1 MTDASRP
8 TPGRPESVSDAGI
21 DDAEIVRAEIVE
33 PDHDEAAYGT
43 GAAHDEAS
51 AGAGAGGPTAGS
63 DPDGSGEA
71 GAGGNGDAD
80 FDEAAAMVQTDLEK
94 MHKER
99 TEFLEAA
106 RRTQA
111 DFENFRKQAQKRQD
125 DAVQRALG
133 RFVEG
138 LLPVLDACDAAVAHG
153 ARDAVEPVLGALY
166 GALEKEGL
174 ERIDPTGKP
183 FDPAE
188 AEAVIHEPG
197 EGGEQVVA
205 QVMRTGYR
213 WRGRVLRPAMV
224 KVTD

>member
-1 MTDASRP
+1 VTDASRP
-8 TPGRPESVSDAGI
+8 SPGRPESVSDAGI

-43 GAAHDEAS
+43 GAGTEPD
-51 AGAGAGGPTAGS
+51 S
-63 DPDGSGEA
+63 DSVGSGDD

-99 TEFLEAA
+99 QEFLEAA

-133 RFVEG
+133 RFVES

-188 AEAVIHEPG
+188 ADAVIHEPG
-197 EGGEQVVA
+197 EGGEQIVA

>member
-8 TPGRPESVSDAGI
+8 ETGHPESVSDAGI
-21 DDAEIVRAEIVE
+21 DDAEIVQAEIVE
-33 PDHDEAAYGT
+33 PDTDEAAYGT

-51 AGAGAGGPTAGS
+51 AGAGASGPAGS
-63 DPDGSGEA
+63 DD
-71 GAGGNGDAD
+71 GAGGNGDTD
-80 FDEAAAMVQTDLEK
+80 LDEAAAMVQTDLEK
-94 MHKER
+94 MHRER
-99 TEFLEAA
+99 EEFLEAA

-153 ARDAVEPVLGALY
+153 AGEAIEPVLGALY

-174 ERIDPTGKP
+174 ERVDPTGKP
-183 FDPAE
+183 FDPTE

>member
-1 MTDASRP
+1 MTDDPRQ
-8 TPGRPESVSDAGI
+8 PGTSESVSDAGI
-21 DDAEIVRAEIVE
+21 EDAEFVRAEIAE

-43 GAAHDEAS
+43 GAPHDEEGAAADVGS
-51 AGAGAGGPTAGS
+51 AGSGGGDAGS
-63 DPDGSGEA
+63 GDGD
-71 GAGGNGDAD
+71 AGGNGSDDD
-80 FDEAAAMVQTDLEK
+80 FDEAAAVVETDLQK

-99 TEFLEAA
+99 EEFLEAA

-125 DAVQRALG
+125 EAVQRALG
-133 RFVEG
+133 RFVES
-138 LLPVLDACDAAVAHG
+138 LLPVLDACDAAVDHG
-153 ARDAVEPVLGALY
+153 AAEAVEPVLGALY

-197 EGGEQVVA
+197 EGGEQIVA

>member
-1 MTDASRP
+1 VTDAPGPR
-8 TPGRPESVSDAGI
+8 PGRPESVSDAGI
-21 DDAEIVRAEIVE
+21 DDAEIVQAEIVE

-43 GAAHDEAS
+43 GAAPDEAS
-51 AGAGAGGPTAGS
+51 AGAGGS
-63 DPDGSGEA
+63 GDDGSGE
-71 GAGGNGDAD
+71 NGDAD

-99 TEFLEAA
+99 EEFLEAA

-133 RFVEG
+133 RFVEN

-174 ERIDPTGKP
+174 ERIDPAGKP

-197 EGGEQVVA
+197 EGGEQIVA